1 MSDRISKSNP
11 TQLQFSERK
20 ARGKQ
25 TADSW
30 YSNAARSC
38 KALIFFIFS
47 QLSDNFYMALLKQ
60 LKFIEQ
66 CSKNSTYRV

>member
-1 MSDRISKSNP
+1 MSTAYTKVFHQCI
-11 TQLQFSERK
+11 
-20 ARGKQ
+20 
-25 TADSW
+25 ADSW